1 MKQSE
6 FFKKH
11 GHELFK
17 VSEDNA
23 EYGEFLILHP
33 EEVHIAKEL
42 EDRGFTIVSVH
53 ESEDN
58 DNNID
63 FEKPFDS
70 GHQPYKFG
78 YYAIDNNNKFI
89 L

>member
-17 VSEDNA
+17 VANDDT

-33 EEVHIAKEL
+33 EEIHIAKEL
-42 EDRGFTIVSVH
+42 QDRGFTIVSVH
-53 ESEDN
+53 ESEDD
-58 DNNID
+58 DNYID
-63 FEKPFDS
+63 FENPSDY
-70 GHQPYKFG
+70 GNQPYKFG
-78 YYAIDNNNKFI
+78 YYAIDNSNKSI
-89 L
+89 I